1 MGKAPTTIAPTT
13 KAPTTIAPTT
23 IAPTTKAPTTIAPT
37 TIAPTAEAPTTKA
50 SLTKVPTTSD
60 VTTNF
65 TGNTTTKKPR
75 KAASII
81 AEVTMEFDAD
91 FDAIVTKFSLEI
103 LQDSMKN
110 AIVLVL
116 NVEEWRVQ
124 NVTCR
129 NGSII
134 TTFRLLP
141 PDEDINDDA
150 IVVFNK
156 DLDTLR
162 GLVAR

>member
-1 MGKAPTTIAPTT
+1 
-13 KAPTTIAPTT
+13 
-23 IAPTTKAPTTIAPT
+23 
-37 TIAPTAEAPTTKA
+37 
-50 SLTKVPTTSD
+50 
-60 VTTNF
+60 
-65 TGNTTTKKPR
+65 
-75 KAASII
+75 
-81 AEVTMEFDAD
+81 MEFDAD

-162 GLVAR
+162 GLVAKGDFAVVIGGTDQILVRTNQTIGVDIQETSVTLQSAEDDGGTDKLLPLYITIGVLLGLGLIGLLVYLGIKYNKVTPTWAV